1 MRILAV
7 DDDEVI
13 LQLLEGALQAVGY
26 ADVETAPGPMEAL
39 GLIEAAATPYD
50 CFLLDIQMP
59 VLDGIALVERIRA
72 FAPYRKVPI
81 VMLTAMSDRD
91 YIDRAF
97 AAGAT
102 DYVTKPFDI
111 VELGSRMRMAE
122 RLLNEVRA
130 AEQARQEAAG
140 NAAAQA
146 LPLDT
151 PVEVEGVDSFL
162 GVPAFENYV
171 ATLGRGQYYA
181 SNIVALR
188 VTNIRAIHRR
198 CDAQDFTFAITDFSE
213 AISDSLRGANGFFT
227 YTGNGIFVTIYNRLN
242 GPTPEDMALDVQD
255 RIAAMDLVA
264 SDRKPMT
271 AVLQAGEAISPG
283 VFNRPGSLGVIEK
296 AIRALSAPPRA
307 ARQAAPALE
316 GAGGRRR
323 RLLNWG

>member
-13 LQLLEGALQAVGY
+13 LQLLEGALQAVGF

-39 GLIEAAATPYD
+39 ALIEAATTPYD

-59 VLDGIALVERIRA
+59 VLDGIALVERIRL

-122 RLLNEVRA
+122 RLLQEIRA
-130 AEQARQEAAG
+130 AEQAQQT
-140 NAAAQA
+140 AAASA
-146 LPLDT
+146 AAATLPLDAAI
-151 PVEVEGVDSFL
+151 EVEGVDFFL
-162 GVPAFENYV
+162 GMSAFENYV

-188 VTNIRAIHRR
+188 ITNIRAIHRR
-198 CDAQDFTFAITDFSE
+198 CDAQDFGFAITDFSE
-213 AISDSLRGANGFFT
+213 AISDGLRGANGFFT
-227 YTGNGIFVTIYNRLN
+227 YTGNGVFVTIYNRLN
-242 GPTPEDMALDVQD
+242 GPEPDDLALDVQD
-255 RIAAMDLVA
+255 RIAAMDLVD

-271 AVLQAGEAISPG
+271 ATLQAGEAISPG
-283 VFNRPGSLGVIEK
+283 VFHRPGSLGVIEK
-296 AIRALSAPPRA
+296 AIRALSAPPRE
-307 ARQAAPALE
+307 ARPAPATVGDVLP
-316 GAGGRRR
+316 RRR
-323 RLLNWG
+323 KLLRWG